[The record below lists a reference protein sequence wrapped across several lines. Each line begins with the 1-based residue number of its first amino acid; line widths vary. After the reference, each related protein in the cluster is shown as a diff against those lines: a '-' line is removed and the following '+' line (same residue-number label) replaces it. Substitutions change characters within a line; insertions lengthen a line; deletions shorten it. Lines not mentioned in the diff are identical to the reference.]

1 MEELDIDVRPLA
13 DEELPLLERHIRFDW
28 GNLSKHSR
36 GLNMQYEGKAIYLVA
51 WHEDL
56 PIGHALLK
64 WRGPDHDSISS
75 RLSGCADIEDLF
87 VHPEYRSRSAGSRLL
102 GHAESMA
109 MQREYSLIGLGVD
122 VDNPR
127 ARSLYKRLGFE
138 DTGFGEYYSR
148 WQYDDRNGKKA
159 WAEEHCNYLVK
170 RLGEQPDWKVET
182 DMLRDE
188 HHAQ

>member
-1 MEELDIDVRPLA
+1 
-13 DEELPLLERHIRFDW
+13 
-28 GNLSKHSR
+28 
-36 GLNMQYEGKAIYLVA
+36 MQKEGKAIYLVA
-51 WHEDL
+51 WHKDL

-64 WRGPDHDSISS
+64 WGGPDHTLIAS
-75 RLSGCADIEDLF
+75 RLNGCPDIEDLF
-87 VHPEYRSRSAGSRLL
+87 VDPQCRSRGVGSQLL
-102 GHAESMA
+102 GCAESTA

-122 VDNPR
+122 VDDPR

-170 RLGEQPDWKVET
+170 RLGEQPD
-182 DMLRDE
+182 
-188 HHAQ
+188 